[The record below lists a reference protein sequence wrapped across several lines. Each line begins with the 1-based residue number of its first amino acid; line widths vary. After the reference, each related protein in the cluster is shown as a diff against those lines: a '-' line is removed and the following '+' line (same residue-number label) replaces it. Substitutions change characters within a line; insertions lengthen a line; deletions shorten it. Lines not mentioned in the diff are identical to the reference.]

1 MASHDSSSSSHRRAL
16 PQPVETSQKTRRKF
30 APEPI
35 EQTAKSMRR
44 AKDGAPDNNEDNPV
58 RRMLP
63 QPTEISSKH
72 YSKTPATSD
81 AAGDDNAVT
90 SPDRNLP
97 QPVES
102 SKASSKAK
110 KKFAPQLMETTRR
123 SRKRTDTIPAILPSD
138 KNEEY
143 QPHQLLHIPKHL
155 RPSPVPPVNSPIAS
169 SEKVP
174 QLDESRF
181 AAANLAK
188 REPRRHSFRVP
199 ELARI
204 ASSESEEES
213 KPPSPS
219 NLSATRPDERDP
231 YKHATHV
238 RESADDRSSGYLLS
252 LAAKVAEQQL
262 RDQVLAAYPNEHD
275 YERVAHFAVDQD
287 SEASEDE
294 EAEEG
299 TGMPGRIDPS
309 KIAHKNRDSAAGR
322 DMAEMR
328 QHQDE
333 LRQQHNDRESTK
345 QTELDRRK
353 SVKAPFADPAQTAMY
368 AKAAVGGLKGAD
380 KQEWREMRKA
390 ASPPMAGGELKF
402 PKCQT
407 PRQTRLDVG
416 SYPTAAKISRP
427 SSPAR
432 HSGLWT
438 PGGGASREGS
448 ASGLWMGVCAAS
460 AQEALAPPEVI
471 QSGLLT
477 PSAEQDDPFA
487 QATGYHQ
494 QLPLSPPSS
503 LEEKVDGIDNII
515 QREKTIEE
523 EFNDAFITQIYN
535 YLSLGYPALA
545 RKFDFEL
552 SKITKIPVEDL
563 RRDDS
568 NTNAKGYVGAPEGSG
583 SDVRGMQDGQC
594 ERWLALRLYI
604 REWARQQP
612 NMAPKNEGGN
622 KDWGATARKG
632 SWAF

>member
-1 MASHDSSSSSHRRAL
+1 MASHDHSSPNRRAL

-30 APEPI
+30 APEPT

-44 AKDGAPDNNEDNPV
+44 AKDAAPDNEDKSV
-58 RRMLP
+58 RRFLP
-63 QPTEISSKH
+63 QPIETSSKH
-72 YSKTPATSD
+72 SKTPVTSD
-81 AAGDDNAVT
+81 AAGDDNRVT

-97 QPVES
+97 QPIEPSKTS
-102 SKASSKAK
+102 SKA

-123 SRKRTDTIPAILPSD
+123 SRKRTDTFPAILPSD

-143 QPHQLLHIPKHL
+143 QPHQLLHLPKHL
-155 RPSPVPPVNSPIAS
+155 RPSPVPPANSPIAS

-174 QLDESRF
+174 QLHESRF

-188 REPRRHSFRVP
+188 KEPRRHSFRVP
-199 ELARI
+199 ELPRI

-213 KPPSPS
+213 KPPLLSTPLSPG
-219 NLSATRPDERDP
+219 PGEQEP
-231 YKHATHV
+231 YKHATRA
-238 RESADDRSSGYLLS
+238 RESVDDRSSGYLLS
-252 LAAKVAEQQL
+252 LAATAAEQQL

-287 SEASEDE
+287 SEASEGE
-294 EAEEG
+294 ES
-299 TGMPGRIDPS
+299 TGMLGGADHS
-309 KIAHKNRDSAAGR
+309 KTAHKKRDSAAGW

-328 QHQDE
+328 QHRDK
-333 LRQQHNDRESTK
+333 LRQQQNDGETTT

-353 SVKAPFADPAQTAMY
+353 SVKGPFADPAQTAMY
-368 AKAAVGGLKGAD
+368 AKAAVGGMKGAD

-416 SYPTAAKISRP
+416 SHPTSAKLSRP
-427 SSPAR
+427 TSPAQ

-438 PGGGASREGS
+438 PGGGASRQGS

-460 AQEALAPPEVI
+460 AQEALAPPKLV

-477 PSAEQDDPFA
+477 PDAERDDPFA
-487 QATGYHQ
+487 QATGHHQ
-494 QLPLSPPSS
+494 QLPPSPPSS
-503 LEEKVDGIDNII
+503 FEDKGQCIDHII

-523 EFNDAFITQIYN
+523 EFNDAFVTQIYN

-563 RRDDS
+563 RRDDC

-594 ERWLALRLYI
+594 ERWLALRLYV

-612 NMAPKNEGGN
+612 NMASKNEGAN